1 MSILEVV
8 KEVMRLRDAAL
19 TVTEVCG
26 DIIVAG
32 LNTFH
37 DENPYQIVAGQI
49 RRYCIGLDLPTASQF
64 NHFRIVDNN

>member
-8 KEVMRLRDAAL
+8 KEVMRLPGSAL
-19 TVTEVCG
+19 TVTEVYG
-26 DIIVAG
+26 DTIVAG

-37 DENPYQIVAGQI
+37 DKSPYQIVAGQI
-49 RRYCIGLDLPTASQF
+49 RRHCIGLDFPTPSQF